1 VLDGVLSSGVS
12 HPSPRSP
19 LRIIHKTSGR
29 YNAQMGC
36 AASTST
42 CGLGTSTTYL
52 EAAVIVMD
60 EFGYDSFYLS
70 ETDLF
75 RPTVRSY

>member
-1 VLDGVLSSGVS
+1 
-12 HPSPRSP
+12 
-19 LRIIHKTSGR
+19 
-29 YNAQMGC
+29 MGC

-75 RPTVRSY
+75 RLTVRSY